1 MGDNNPK
8 KKTRFPA
15 LCHTSCTLWISE
27 PITLKFARQR
37 HVPRQQSRQ
46 IPYLLDVSIYVGGHP
61 RGHQHRANPLS
72 YITFHR
78 SHVGEST
85 KHDGKWMQFFARQPH
100 NILDTFIQRRS
111 ANSKQ
116 DAKFNIT
123 QVALYKCFFF
133 RLHSKKGVWLGP
145 ELSSS
150 NRVMKAKTSSSKASS
165 ASYPIKTYAYRCFS
179 KNYNQ

>member
-1 MGDNNPK
+1 M
-8 KKTRFPA
+8 
-15 LCHTSCTLWISE
+15 CHTSCTSWISE

-123 QVALYKCFFF
+123 QVALYKCFFSASIQ
-133 RLHSKKGVWLGP
+133 R
-145 ELSSS
+145 
-150 NRVMKAKTSSSKASS
+150 KASGLDQS
-165 ASYPIKTYAYRCFS
+165 CHPQIGLWKPKHLHRKLLPHHTLKTYAYRCFS